1 MTSPLPTAQQA
12 IEDRLNQRGFKI
24 FAAIDQAAEAQNVG
38 LTLKPT
44 VLLIFGNPKVGTLLM
59 QEDDQ
64 VAFELPIKL
73 LLVAEGDHT
82 KALYR
87 DPHDFPNATKLSE
100 AGQQIIAN
108 MANLYQSVLADL

>member
-1 MTSPLPTAQQA
+1 M
-12 IEDRLNQRGFKI
+12 
-24 FAAIDQAAEAQNVG
+24 
-38 LTLKPT
+38 
-44 VLLIFGNPKVGTLLM
+44 M

-87 DPHDFPNATKLSE
+87 DQHDFPNATKLSE

-108 MANLYQSVLADL
+108 MANLYQSVLANL

>member
-1 MTSPLPTAQQA
+1 M
-12 IEDRLNQRGFKI
+12 
-24 FAAIDQAAEAQNVG
+24 
-38 LTLKPT
+38 
-44 VLLIFGNPKVGTLLM
+44 
-59 QEDDQ
+59 
-64 VAFELPIKL
+64 
-73 LLVAEGDHT
+73 AEGDHT

>member
-1 MTSPLPTAQQA
+1 MLKEVHLTSPLPTAQQA

-44 VLLIFGNPKVGTLLM
+44 VLFIFGNPKVG
-59 QEDDQ
+59 
-64 VAFELPIKL
+64 FELPIKL

-108 MANLYQSVLADL
+108 IANLYQSVLADL

>member
-1 MTSPLPTAQQA
+1 
-12 IEDRLNQRGFKI
+12 
-24 FAAIDQAAEAQNVG
+24 
-38 LTLKPT
+38 
-44 VLLIFGNPKVGTLLM
+44 M

-108 MANLYQSVLADL
+108 MANLYQSVLADLQKNSPPSSIPERREFSLFNMETSSQTGEAITE

>member
-1 MTSPLPTAQQA
+1 MSYQ
-12 IEDRLNQRGFKI
+12 LNYYWWQ
-24 FAAIDQAAEAQNVG
+24 
-38 LTLKPT
+38 
-44 VLLIFGNPKVGTLLM
+44 
-59 QEDDQ
+59 
-64 VAFELPIKL
+64 
-73 LLVAEGDHT
+73 